1 MRLYCITVDFTY
13 FLCNAFLAR
22 FLFDVH
28 KPFSFLRL
36 DLEFESDQAVG
47 SDWNDNWDNIIKS
60 HN

>member
-1 MRLYCITVDFTY
+1 MTVDFTY

-22 FLFDVH
+22 FLFNVH